1 MKMRCIFL
9 DAQDHCLASPPIAEL
24 RNIFTPEIE
33 IKKEYCETEN
43 FGKCPRLITTFE
55 YFRAVNK
62 K

>member
-9 DAQDHCLASPPIAEL
+9 DAHDYCLASPPIEEL
-24 RNIFTPEIE
+24 KKIFTPEIE

-55 YFRAVNK
+55 YFKAVNK
-62 K
+62 R